1 MKLKNVRVE
10 NYKLCRDVTIKI
22 NDTLTVLLGKNGS
35 GKTTLLNALS
45 FLSIQ
50 GDIHPSKS
58 GRYNQNNYDISS
70 VTAVI
75 KDGRQNHTLFVKVY
89 FDKNSIPTNP
99 RYIEYSLSVN
109 GNKPVAYNDF
119 EYYFYSNGIIADEIK
134 TDSSSAQLDIFN
146 KMTSVKNFINDVI
159 SVQTTDFLHG
169 DENDTMLD
177 VSPRAYGN
185 GPGHFRRANK
195 KFLMALYELKSTN
208 PNSFE
213 RYRGVVSRT
222 GSGLIDD
229 IEFNSITV
237 PKSSVKAYKNG
248 KLTTVEESRDLVVPI
263 FSIGDNK
270 LYSNQLSEG
279 TFRVLALIFYIMNS
293 DSKILIIE
301 EPELSIHV
309 NLLADVIELVK
320 EAAKHCHVILSTHS
334 EKIINMLDLNDIIL
348 VCRGN
353 DGIEAQNVNDRL
365 GHNNLES
372 LKRYLMDGGTLGEF
386 LLGD

>member
-1 MKLKNVRVE
+1 MKLTSVKVE
-10 NYKLCRDVTIKI
+10 NYKLCRDVTIQI
-22 NDTLTVLLGKNGS
+22 NDKLTVLLGKNGS
-35 GKTTLLNALS
+35 GKTTLLSALS

-50 GDIHPSKS
+50 SDVNP
-58 GRYNQNNYDISS
+58 GRSRHFMPKDYDVSS
-70 VTAVI
+70 VTAEI
-75 KDGRQNHTLFVKVY
+75 EDGKRVYILFAKVY

-99 RYIEYSLSVN
+99 RYIEHSLSVD
-109 GNKPVAYNDF
+109 GGKRVEYNDF
-119 EYYFYSNGIIADEIK
+119 EYYFFSNRMILDEIK
-134 TDSSSAQLDIFN
+134 TGNSPAQIDIF
-146 KMTSVKNFINDVI
+146 KRMMAVKDFINDVV

-177 VSPRAYGN
+177 VSPRSSMG
-185 GPGHFRRANK
+185 GSRHSRRANS
-195 KFLMALYELKSTN
+195 KFLMALYELKNTD
-208 PNSFE
+208 PNGFE

-222 GSGLIDD
+222 GSGLIDNID
-229 IEFNSITV
+229 FNSISV

-248 KLTTVEESRDLVVPI
+248 KLTTIEESRDLVVPI
-263 FSIGDNK
+263 FSIGGNK

-320 EAAKHCHVILSTHS
+320 EASKHCHVILSTHS
-334 EKIINMLDLNDIIL
+334 EKIVNMLSLDDVVL
-348 VCRGN
+348 VSRGGN
-353 DGIEAQNVNDRL
+353 GIEAQRVDDKFS
-365 GHNNLES
+365 HNNLES
-372 LKRYLMDGGTLGEF
+372 LKKYLTDGGTLGEF

>member
-1 MKLKNVRVE
+1 MKLKSVRVE
-10 NYKLCRDVTIKI
+10 NYKLCRDVTIDI
-22 NDTLTVLLGKNGS
+22 NNTMTVLLGKNGS
-35 GKTTLLNALS
+35 GKTTLLSALS
-45 FLSIQ
+45 FLNIQ
-50 GDIHPSKS
+50 NDSSPGRSK
-58 GRYNQNNYDISS
+58 RYNANDYDISS
-70 VTAVI
+70 ITADVV
-75 KDGRQNHTLFVKVY
+75 DGKQLHTLFVNVY

-109 GNKPVAYNDF
+109 GDEPLSYNDF
-119 EYYFYSNGIIADEIK
+119 DYYFYSNRMLIDEVR
-134 TDSSSAQLDIFN
+134 TDNSPAQLSAFK
-146 KMTSVKNFINDVI
+146 KMTAVKDFLNDVI

-177 VSPRAYGN
+177 VSPRAYGG
-185 GPGHFRRANK
+185 GPGHSKRANRR
-195 KFLMALYELKSTN
+195 FLLDLYELKNNDSN
-208 PNSFE
+208 GFE

-229 IEFNSITV
+229 IKFDSITV

-263 FSIGDNK
+263 FSIAGNK

-293 DSKILIIE
+293 HSKILIIE

-320 EAAKHCHVILSTHS
+320 ETAKNCHVVLSTHS
-334 EKIINMLDLNDIIL
+334 EKIVNMLDLDDVIL
-348 VCRGN
+348 VSRGH
-353 DGIEAQNVNDRL
+353 DGIEARSVNDKFNEKSL
-365 GHNNLES
+365 NS
-372 LKRYLMDGGTLGEF
+372 LKKYLMDGGSLGEF